1 MVNYLAPIDLEDE
14 HLSAGVIETTV
25 QMATGVD
32 GAKIYLMTV
41 IPGIVAGIDQ
51 RYAIRGEMHGST
63 DYPLQ
68 QWKDEA
74 AEKLQEIA
82 DKLIPKALQAGVVV
96 ENGTVY
102 REVVEAAK
110 DLDISHIVMGAH
122 RPSLADFLLGPNSA
136 RVARHA
142 GCSVTVVREVGIRPN

>member
-1 MVNYLAPIDLEDE
+1 MANYLAPIDLEDE
-14 HLSAGVIETTV
+14 HLSAGVIEKAV
-25 QMATGVD
+25 GMATGLD

-41 IPGIVAGIDQ
+41 IPGISPGIDQ

-63 DYPLQ
+63 EYPLQ

-74 AEKLQEIA
+74 AKELQEIA
-82 DKLIPKALQAGVVV
+82 NQKIPKEMQGGIVV
-96 ENGTVY
+96 ENGTIY
-102 REVVEAAK
+102 REIVEAAK
-110 DLDISHIVMGAH
+110 DLDIEHIVMGAN

-142 GCSVTVVREVGIRPN
+142 GCSVTVVRG

>member
-1 MVNYLAPIDLEDE
+1 MTNYLTPIDLQDE
-14 HLSAGVIETTV
+14 ESSEKIIKTTV
-25 QMATGVD
+25 DMATGIK

-41 IPGIVAGIDQ
+41 IPGILSGIDA
-51 RYAIRGEMHGST
+51 RYAIRGEMHGSE

-68 QWKDEA
+68 EWKDNATQE
-74 AEKLQEIA
+74 LQEIA
-82 DKLIPKALQAGVVV
+82 GKHIPKDLLAGVVV

-102 REVVEAAK
+102 KEIVEAAK
-110 DLDISHIVMGAH
+110 DLDIDQIVMGAH

-142 GCSVTVVREVGIRPN
+142 GCSVTVVRGT

>member
-1 MVNYLAPIDLEDE
+1 MTNYLASIDLEEEDE
-14 HLSAGVIETTV
+14 SLNTRIIAKTV
-25 QMATGVD
+25 EMATGVD

-41 IPGIVAGIDQ
+41 IPGIIPGVDS
-51 RYAIRGEMHGST
+51 RYAVRGEMHGSAE
-63 DYPLQ
+63 YPLQ

-74 AEKLQEIA
+74 ARELQEIA
-82 DKLIPKALQAGVVV
+82 DKHVPKKMQGGVVV

-102 REVVEAAK
+102 REIVEAAK
-110 DLDISHIVMGAH
+110 DLDIGHIVMGAH

-142 GCSVTVVREVGIRPN
+142 GCTVTVVRG